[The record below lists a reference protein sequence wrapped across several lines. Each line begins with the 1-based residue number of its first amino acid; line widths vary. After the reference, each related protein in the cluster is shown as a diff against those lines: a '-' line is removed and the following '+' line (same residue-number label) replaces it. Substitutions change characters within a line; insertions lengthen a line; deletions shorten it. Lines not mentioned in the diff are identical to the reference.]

1 MFSFDLQRFANINT
15 ANSGT
20 VLSSS
25 QVAAGTDS
33 LGNFITDYVK
43 QVSSNSTG
51 LTITKGNNS
60 TYKVTLSGGS
70 GGGSTDGVVY
80 DPDRYARSPFDSENI
95 VGLDLSHFVDGTNFE
110 YETETDGTVKIR
122 NGSSSYNVN
131 SGISR
136 GYVEVTTTQYS
147 VVTVVFSIGS
157 EGSYDYGGCIVSE
170 DSPNTTFTLANLK
183 AANFFSGSGV
193 LSKQTVTYMLDAD
206 KTYYL
211 NFGYMKDGSN
221 NSNGDRFYIYE
232 INIVALSRADKYML
246 EYLVVGNPKITGSPL
261 ITGSPSLSSGSSL
274 KGAFVISGNV
284 KFTGSPSVTGSPSL
298 SSSASLKGAFV
309 VPGNV
314 KFTGNPSLSGNP
326 TLSGTTTFT
335 GDVNFQGDVTFNNSG
350 GFSEFFSP
358 RIELQ
363 DRYAQAPFDSA
374 NIVGLDL
381 SHLVDGTNF
390 ELDTENLTDGAVTRI
405 RSGSASYNVDSGI
418 SRGYVEVVTY
428 GRCQVVVVY
437 SISSQSS
444 YDYGGCIVT
453 EDAPNT
459 EFTLANLKAANFFYK
474 AGSYSKQTVT
484 YMLAA
489 NKTYYLNFGY
499 AKNASTNSND
509 DRFYIHS
516 IRVNSLDVEG
526 VDAITVFTGADAT
539 LAGTGGIVPA
549 PLVANR
555 TQFLR
560 GDCTWATPTNTTYSV
575 ATTTSNGLMSASD
588 KTKLNNLNST
598 AMAISTV
605 SGTAEGSIWFE
616 V

>member
-1 MFSFDLQRFANINT
+1 MFFFDLQRFANINT

-43 QVSSNSTG
+43 
-51 LTITKGNNS
+51 TISGSGTKITVTKGSGS
-60 TYKVTLSGGS
+60 TYTVTLSGGS
-70 GGGSTDGVVY
+70 GGSGTGSVVY
-80 DPDRYARSPFDSENI
+80 DSDKYARSPFDSENI
-95 VGLDLSHFVDGTNFE
+95 VGLDLSHLVDGTNFE
-110 YETETDGTVKIR
+110 YETETDGTVRIR
-122 NGSSSYNVN
+122 NGSASYNVN

-136 GYVEVTTTQYS
+136 GYVEVTTTQYCA
-147 VVTVVFSIGS
+147 VTVVYSIGS
-157 EGSYDYGGCIVSE
+157 ESGYDYGGCIVSE
-170 DSPNTTFTLANLK
+170 DSPNTTFTHDNLK
-183 AANFFSGSGV
+183 VANFFNGSGV
-193 LSKQTVTYMLDAD
+193 VSKQKAVYTLDAD

-211 NFGYMKDGSN
+211 NFGYAKDGST
-221 NSNGDRFYIYE
+221 NSNGDRLYIYE
-232 INIVALSRADKYML
+232 ISIVALSHADQYIL
-246 EYLVVGNPKITGSPL
+246 EYLVMDNPK
-261 ITGSPSLSSGSSL
+261 ITGSPSLSSSSSL
-274 KGAFVISGNV
+274 KGAFVITGNV
-284 KFTGSPSVTGSPSL
+284 KFTGNPSIKGSPSITGSPSL
-298 SSSASLKGAFV
+298 SSSSSLKGAFV

-335 GDVNFQGDVTFNNSG
+335 GDVNFQGDVTFNSSG

-358 RIELQ
+358 RVELQ

-374 NIVGLDL
+374 NVVGLDL
-381 SHLVDGTNF
+381 SHLIDGTNF
-390 ELDTENLTDGAVTRI
+390 EIDTENLTDGQVTRI

-437 SISSQSS
+437 SISSQGS

-453 EDAPNT
+453 ENAPNT

-474 AGSYSKQTVT
+474 AGNSANQTAT
-484 YMLAA
+484 YMLDA

-509 DRFYIHS
+509 DRLYIHS

-526 VDAITVFTGADAT
+526 VDSTTIFTGANAT
-539 LAGTGGIVPA
+539 LAGKGGIVPA

-555 TQFLR
+555 SQFLR

-575 ATTTSNGLMSASD
+575 ATTTSSGLMSAND
-588 KTKLNNLNST
+588 KIKLNGLDSIARVIGT
-598 AMAISTV
+598 AT
-605 SGTAEGSIWFE
+605 GTAEGSIWFE